1 MQKIY
6 FDELT
11 GCYNRRF
18 LRYWIDNEIKRA
30 NRFSTSF
37 ALILLDIDDFR
48 HVNNSFGHLEG
59 DKVLIA
65 FSEFLRINIREVDSL
80 VRYGGDEFII
90 LMPNTDE
97 KGTIELAQRI
107 IANLDGAKIIN
118 HTISCSI
125 GFAVFPEDG
134 TTDDGLINQAD
145 SLMYQAKKQGKNRVG
160 TKGEV
165 IRKLQIPSPVTVG
178 REDEAKWCLRQM
190 KDYSTVFIAG
200 EAGIGKTRLVYEIKE
215 LFDTQIV
222 LHGNAYAA
230 LAAVPY
236 HPFKNMFNE
245 LVNQDFGLIQR
256 IFKQLPEIFQSEIMK
271 ILPAEGF
278 VRSSEAE
285 GLDKFRLYNA
295 VSEFILTLS
304 SVLSPTVTIVLVDD
318 LHWLDKPSCEL
329 LDFLIRSA
337 RNSVKIFGT
346 YRVEEIKSAHVS
358 PLLNIWAREKLYTQ
372 LMLSPLNE
380 NQTQQLLRAVM
391 GTIPHTAAKFIYRES
406 GGNPFYVEEI
416 VRELEREKKIYW
428 NGSEWMFVRNLEV
441 AIPSSIEGT
450 IQRKLSFLD
459 QEIKNFLKIAAVYGQ
474 EFVPEIIAIASS
486 RNVGQILDAID
497 ELCRLGFVRE
507 SSADH
512 FFFSEDIVRQIVYN
526 SISRKDLIL
535 FHRAVGETIETFHQN
550 VLSNYYEQ
558 LATHFTIANDSHK
571 ALYYSKKAAAKAK
584 DNYAHSVAVKFFEN
598 ALKYEDDI
606 DEIFKMK
613 FSLAEI
619 YFLTGVYKKAI
630 QHLNVCLKI
639 DPNAYKVYEK
649 LSDIYESLG
658 DYKASIKYCKT
669 GLKMTQG
676 TEAVYTFKAN
686 IAWLYTRLSQY
697 VRAQKE
703 CDDILKRKQQMN
715 QQVLGDTYVTLGVL
729 NMDQGN
735 FRKADFFYKKS
746 LKIREAMGDKKR
758 IAACYLDLGINY
770 QQKFNIKLS
779 EKYYTRALSIYKEIG
794 YQKNILLTY
803 NNMGTLF
810 SDYDLARAEEYY
822 LKALKQAKLI
832 GARMAVTF
840 LYINLGSINMNRLMD
855 YQAQQNYS
863 CALEIAKEIGLHDAV
878 IIGNLGLSELH
889 RRKGNVKKGKRHLAT
904 AYRLAKQYDVK
915 YRIIECQQEEIE
927 YLLLARQVRRADLLA
942 KRIFTKLRR
951 EQSIEHKV
959 YSFTYRARIFVE
971 LKEFT
976 KAHTYYTKAY
986 NYVKALPPNRIAGE
1000 IHYLRGVAYKK
1011 EKRHKEALK
1020 MFLRANQIFEEVG
1033 NLRYLDKIE
1042 QEITHGAE

>member
-1 MQKIY
+1 MRKIY

-18 LRYWIDNEIKRA
+18 LRYWVDNEIKRA

-37 ALILLDIDDFR
+37 SLILLDIDDFR
-48 HVNNSFGHLEG
+48 HVNNNFGHLEG

-97 KGTIELAQRI
+97 KGTVELAQRI
-107 IANLDGAKIIN
+107 IANLNDCKIVN
-118 HTISCSI
+118 HTIYCSI

-134 TTDDGLINQAD
+134 TTDDALINQAD

-178 REDEAKWCLRQM
+178 REDEAKWCLGQM

-200 EAGIGKTRLVYEIKE
+200 EAGIGKTRLVYEIKD
-215 LFDTQIV
+215 LFDTQVV

-256 IFKQLPEIFQSEIMK
+256 IFKQLPEIYQSEIMK

-278 VRSSEAE
+278 MKSSEAE

-295 VSEFILTLS
+295 VTEFILTLS
-304 SVLSPTVTIVLVDD
+304 NLLSPTVTIVLVDD
-318 LHWLDKPSCEL
+318 LHWLDRPSCEL

-337 RNSVKIFGT
+337 KDSVKIFGT
-346 YRVEEIKSAHVS
+346 YRIEEIKSAHVS
-358 PLLNIWAREKLYTQ
+358 KLLGIWAREKLYTQ

-380 NQTQQLLRAVM
+380 NQTRQLLRAVM
-391 GTIPHTAAKFIYRES
+391 GHIPQAAAKFIFQES

-428 NGSEWMFVRNLEV
+428 NGNEWMFVRNLEV
-441 AIPSSIEGT
+441 SIPSSIEGT

-459 QEIKNFLKIAAVYGQ
+459 QEIENFLKAAAVYGQ
-474 EFVPEIIAIASS
+474 EFVPEIIAIASN

-497 ELCRLGFVRE
+497 EMCRLGFIKE
-507 SSADH
+507 SSSDH

-526 SISRKDLIL
+526 SISRRDLML
-535 FHRAVGETIETFHQN
+535 YHRAVGETIETFHQN
-550 VLSNYYEQ
+550 ILSNYYEQ
-558 LATHFTIANDSHK
+558 LAMHFTIANDSHK
-571 ALYYSKKAAAKAK
+571 ALYYSKKAAAKAE
-584 DNYAHSVAVKFFEN
+584 DNYAHSVAIKFFEN

-606 DEIFKMK
+606 EEIFKMK

-619 YFLTGVYKKAI
+619 YFLTGEYKKAI
-630 QHLNVCLKI
+630 QHLNICLKI
-639 DPNAYKVYEK
+639 DPNSYKVYEK
-649 LSDIYESLG
+649 LSKIHESLG
-658 DYKASIKYCKT
+658 DYKASLKYCRA

-676 TEAVYTFKAN
+676 TEAVYTFKTN
-686 IAWLYTRLSQY
+686 SAWLYTCLNQY
-697 VRAQKE
+697 ARAQKE
-703 CDDILKRKQQMN
+703 CDDILKKKKQMGK
-715 QQVLGDTYVTLGVL
+715 QVLGDTYVILGVL
-729 NMDQGN
+729 NMAQGN
-735 FRKADFFYKKS
+735 FRKADLYYKKS

-758 IAACYLDLGINY
+758 IAACYLDLGVNY
-770 QQKFNIKLS
+770 QQKFNIRLS
-779 EKYYTRALSIYKEIG
+779 EKYYARALDIYKEIG
-794 YQKNILLTY
+794 YQENILLTY

-832 GARMAVTF
+832 GARVTTAF
-840 LYINLGSINMNRLMD
+840 LYINLGSINVNRLMD
-855 YQAQQNYS
+855 YQAQQNYRY
-863 CALEIAKEIGLHDAV
+863 ALEIAKDVGLHEAV
-878 IIGNLGLSELH
+878 IVSNLGLSELH
-889 RRKGNVKKGKRHLAT
+889 RGKGNLKRGKNHLTT
-904 AYRLAKQYDVK
+904 AYRLAKRYNVK
-915 YRIIECQQEEIE
+915 YRAIECLQEEME
-927 YLLLARQVRRADLLA
+927 YLLLARQVKRADLLS
-942 KRIFTKLRR
+942 KKIFTQLRQER
-951 EQSIEHKV
+951 SIAHKV
-959 YSFTYRARIFVE
+959 YSLIYRARIFVE
-971 LKEFT
+971 SKKFT
-976 KAHTYYTKAY
+976 KAHTYYNKAY
-986 NYVKALPPNRIAGE
+986 TYVKALPPNRIAGE
-1000 IHYLRGVAYKK
+1000 IFYLRGVAYKK
-1011 EKRHKEALK
+1011 EKRLKESLK
-1020 MFLRANQIFEEVG
+1020 MFLRANQIFEAVG

-1042 QEITHGAE
+1042 QEITHGED